1 MGKRGLISNMM
12 PYSKFDVMKTN
23 SVILSAVEDIPFF
36 FLHGDSGALTCS
48 YEGEMGAGAQGWVQ
62 HWLLWAPI
70 PSFAL
75 SNEKRV
81 FLLFSDITVGSKK
94 QSEAVWSLK
103 GCMGDEQSFDSF
115 AQLPWDSNALKLPY
129 KGKN

>member
-1 MGKRGLISNMM
+1 MGECGLISNMM

-36 FLHGDSGALTCS
+36 FFAWRLWGSDL
-48 YEGEMGAGAQGWVQ
+48 
-62 HWLLWAPI
+62 LLWGGDGSRSTGMGSALA
-70 PSFAL
+70 AL
-75 SNEKRV
+75 SSLSQLCIKQWKEF